1 MLQADSSDT
10 SPPPIIVIEND
21 GMTPLEE
28 SQASLSEKSEST
40 LPPDDAS
47 SYSTVTPESLNND
60 DTKPLSMNETDFV
73 GPVMDFYK
81 HKNILMTGATG
92 FIGKAVLFKLLKS
105 LRQDVGLIYVLIR
118 SGSNKRTKMGRP
130 LDRIRNE
137 ILNNK
142 VDA

>member
-1 MLQADSSDT
+1 
-10 SPPPIIVIEND
+10 
-21 GMTPLEE
+21 
-28 SQASLSEKSEST
+28 
-40 LPPDDAS
+40 
-47 SYSTVTPESLNND
+47 
-60 DTKPLSMNETDFV
+60 MNETDFV
-73 GPVMDFYK
+73 GPVMDFYR

-142 VDA
+142 VNAWFSLV